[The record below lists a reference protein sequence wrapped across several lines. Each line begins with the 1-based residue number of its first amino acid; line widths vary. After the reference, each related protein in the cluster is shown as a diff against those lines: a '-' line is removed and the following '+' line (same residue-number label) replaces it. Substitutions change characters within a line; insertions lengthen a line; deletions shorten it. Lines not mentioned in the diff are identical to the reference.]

1 MRSTTHAVCCGT
13 KRTIV
18 FAGNDGRWKY
28 EDGSDMP
35 GPGDGL
41 RPMELRPGAA
51 SLVCEVKLRLSGIAS
66 DLEEE
71 AN

>member
-18 FAGNDGRWKY
+18 LAGNDGRWKY
-28 EDGSDMP
+28 DEESGGMP
-35 GPGDGL
+35 GPVGML

-51 SLVCEVKLRLSGIAS
+51 SLLCEVKLRLGGWTD
-66 DLEEE
+66 DLEE